1 MKLKSILLV
10 SASMLM
16 FGDSFGQS
24 KVTTGGKKY
33 TLMEEA
39 TGTWCMW
46 CTDGAQVIE
55 EDIVKHGVD
64 TNYPRAIVASFHNG
78 GSDYMT
84 LPNDP
89 FSDSTGYITG
99 FPMGTVDRAPYP
111 SSTVGLSRGSW
122 PAAVGARNG
131 LTPNFDV
138 SMECVY
144 NDSTRV
150 LSVKVTAK
158 ALVALSGNYRMS
170 AYITQDSIPS
180 NNTGYRQ
187 QNASGLNSGATP
199 SAASSGVS
207 WFIGKGTTIQDSNV
221 YSHMFVVRKILADAG
236 IWGDPAFS
244 GSITVG
250 QTVTK
255 TYSYTLPTT
264 VSGSL
269 FHSKATKVIGLV
281 MKYGSSTND
290 RAIENSIEAKVRWMK
305 KSVVGIEEVSHKM
318 LDVELFPNPAST
330 SIVVRGTLE
339 NPSDT
344 KITILNVL
352 GQVVFE
358 KEYEAGGSLF
368 GEKISLN
375 NMSNG
380 TYIMTIANEGETIA
394 KRFVVAK

>member
-1 MKLKSILLV
+1 MKLKSILLA

-16 FGDSFGQS
+16 FGDSYGQS

-39 TGTWCMW
+39 TGTWCQW
-46 CTDGAQVIE
+46 CPDGAQVIE

-64 TNYPRAIVASFHNG
+64 TNFPRAIVASFHNG
-78 GSDYMT
+78 GSDMMT
-84 LPNDP
+84 LPGDP
-89 FSDSTGYITG
+89 FSAGTPYITG

-122 PAAVGARNG
+122 PAAVAARNA

-150 LSVKVTAK
+150 LSVKVTGK
-158 ALVALSGNYRMS
+158 ALVALTGNYRMS

-187 QNASGLNSGATP
+187 QNATGLNSGSTP

-207 WFIGKGTTIQDSNV
+207 WFIGKGTTLQDSNV
-221 YSHMFVVRKILADAG
+221 YSHMFVVRKILATDS
-236 IWGDPAFS
+236 IWGDAAFTNP
-244 GSITVG
+244 TVG

-255 TYSYTLPTT
+255 TYSYTLPA
-264 VSGSL
+264 SINGSL

-281 MKYGSSTND
+281 MKYGTSTND

-380 TYIMTIANEGETIA
+380 TYIMTIANEGATIA
-394 KRFVVAK
+394 KRFVIAK